1 MNLELY
7 ETRITIKEG
16 PMKKRWLMV
25 GVLVFALFWVAIDTS
40 MAQEEVKIGYLSI
53 VLSLP
58 TFVAL
63 EKGYFQEQGL
73 KVAATPFE
81 SGTIITDALVT
92 GRIDVNAGSAIIGH
106 WLLEQNMPGTYKI
119 FMMYGARTV
128 PQDNTMA
135 LMVAKDSPLKGVA
148 DLKGKRMGTFPGI
161 ASLALAKAVLRNS
174 FDPDKEITL
183 IEIPPGNIVQTL
195 AAGQIDAYFAPE
207 PFGMIAEA
215 KGVGRRLVKS
225 PLLLLNLKTG
235 IPGGPFAFN
244 SKFLK
249 EKPLVAKKVKA
260 AYYKSMDFI
269 QTHEVEARKFLA
281 KYTNLPEPFAMK
293 IPFEFWTKVEQ
304 YDKSLGQPYFEL
316 LRKEG
321 LFQKHVDTSQLFYQ
335 E

>member
-1 MNLELY
+1 
-7 ETRITIKEG
+7 
-16 PMKKRWLMV
+16 MKKRWLV
-25 GVLVFALFWVAIDTS
+25 VLILVFSITILSVNRSVAED
-40 MAQEEVKIGYLSI
+40 EVKIGYMGI

-73 KVAATPFE
+73 KVTATLFE
-81 SGTIITDALVT
+81 SGTIITDAFVT
-92 GRIDVNAGSAIIGH
+92 GRIDVNAGSAIIGP
-106 WLLEQNMPGTYKI
+106 WLVEQNMPGMFKI
-119 FMMYGARTV
+119 FIIYGAGKV

-135 LMVAKDSPLKGVA
+135 LMVAKDSPLKGIA

-161 ASLALAKAVLRNS
+161 ASLALAKAVLRSS
-174 FDPDKEITL
+174 FDPNKEITFV
-183 IEIPPGNIVQTL
+183 EIPPGNIVQVL

-207 PFGMIAEA
+207 PFGMIGEA
-215 KGVGRRLVKS
+215 KGVGRRLVKN

-260 AYYKSMDFI
+260 AYYKAVDFI
-269 QTHEVEARKFLA
+269 YANETEARKFLG

-293 IPFEFWTKVEQ
+293 IPWEYWIKVEE
-304 YDKSLGQPYFEL
+304 YDKSAGQPYFEL
-316 LRKEG
+316 LKKEG
-321 LFQKHVDTSQLFYQ
+321 LFQKDIDTSQLFYQ